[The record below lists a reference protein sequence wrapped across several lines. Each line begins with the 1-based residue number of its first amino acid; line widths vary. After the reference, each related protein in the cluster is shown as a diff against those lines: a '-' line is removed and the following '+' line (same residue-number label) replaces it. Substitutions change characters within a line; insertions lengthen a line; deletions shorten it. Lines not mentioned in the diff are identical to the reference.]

1 MEVWAQMPE
10 IRIFQLGDI
19 FSFQRLYFQGFF
31 RQRNE
36 LGEDLET

>member
-1 MEVWAQMPE
+1 MEVCFKMPE
-10 IRIFQLGDI
+10 IRIFQLDDI
-19 FSFQRLYFQGFF
+19 FSFQPLYFQGFF